1 MYPSSPNC
9 PCSALKITFGLNE
22 VIFFDKFLSGSLIK
36 TLYPFLIN
44 SLATCFP
51 VFKLIAVPWIYHQII
66 LRFFFSFYFKIL
78 ISFSNT
84 IPVFFSTLVLT
95 NSINLFIS
103 SKLALFLFTKKL
115 QCLFEM

>member
-9 PCSALKITFGLNE
+9 PCSALKIISGLNNE
-22 VIFFDKFLSGSLIK
+22 ISFDKFLSGSLIK

-51 VFKLIAVPWIYHQII
+51 VSRLISRSLDIPPDNIKI
-66 LRFFFSFYFKIL
+66 FFSSYFKIL

-84 IPVFFSTLVLT
+84 IPVFFFDTCFNKFNQFIHIFKASIIFIYKKITVL
-95 NSINLFIS
+95 I
-103 SKLALFLFTKKL
+103 
-115 QCLFEM
+115 

>member
-9 PCSALKITFGLNE
+9 PCSALKITSGLNK
-22 VIFFDKFLSGSLIK
+22 VISFDRFLSGSLIK

-51 VFKLIAVPWIYHQII
+51 VSKLISRSLEIPPDNIKI
-66 LRFFFSFYFKIL
+66 FFSFYFKIL

-115 QCLFEM
+115 QCLFEI